1 MPCINYPEEEKTT
14 ILRLSISRITFLK
27 FEEKKFL
34 CNYIDNPYTL
44 ALLSIEEIEKLVH
57 RSFSKKVIWD
67 GSKNLEAAVKAFLYC
82 QRMGIQILFYD
93 SDLYPELL
101 ANISDPPFVLYC
113 RGDAGIL
120 KGNNVSVVGTRRLTY
135 EGKLAAK
142 TFAYDA
148 VLHGV
153 NVVSGL
159 ANGADGFAHR
169 GSVDAYY
176 DFLDKKI
183 ENQPE
188 GKTIAVLPGS
198 IDNIIPAGNKKLA
211 EKILASGGCLIS
223 EYEPALQMEVWHYV
237 ARNRIIAGLSRAV
250 VVVQAPAG
258 SGALITADFALDY
271 GRDVFFHEATFCE
284 SAVKLAEKSD
294 NDLSVLHA
302 AGKASKYKLENTPK
316 KFLDAGAPVIKDFA
330 DYCTALTEL
339 PGTRLFDDKNKD
351 YFQKELF

>member
-1 MPCINYPEEEKTT
+1 MPCIKVPEEDEKLV
-14 ILRLSISRITFLK
+14 LRLSISRISFLK

-34 CNYIDNPYTL
+34 NNYIDNPYTL
-44 ALLSIEEIEKLVH
+44 ALLSIEEIEKLFN
-57 RSFSKKVIWD
+57 RKFSNKVIWN
-67 GSKNLEAAVKAFLYC
+67 GSANLEESVRALYYC
-82 QRMGIQILFYD
+82 RKLGIQILFYD
-93 SDLYPELL
+93 DELYPELL
-101 ANISDPPFVLYC
+101 ANISDPPYALFC

-142 TFAYDA
+142 SFAYDA
-148 VLHGV
+148 VMQGV

-159 ANGADGFAHR
+159 ANGADGFAHK
-169 GSVDAYY
+169 GAVEAYY

-183 ENQPE
+183 ENQPA

-198 IDNIIPAGNKKLA
+198 IDNILPAGNRRLA
-211 EKILASGGCLIS
+211 EKIISSGGCLIS
-223 EYEPALQMEVWHYV
+223 EYEPAMPMAVWHYV
-237 ARNRIIAGLSRAV
+237 ARNRIIAGLSKAV

-284 SAVKLAEKSD
+284 SAKQLAEKSD
-294 NDLSVLHA
+294 YDLSVMHA

-330 DYCTALTEL
+330 DYCKALTEL
-339 PGTRLFDDKNKD
+339 PGTRMYDDKKND
-351 YFQKELF
+351 YYQKELF